1 MQKMILL
8 SVSLHSYV
16 YIRFF
21 MLIYNL
27 LTIEYKITV
36 RPFDKKVPEFYA
48 D

>member
-1 MQKMILL
+1 
-8 SVSLHSYV
+8 
-16 YIRFF
+16 